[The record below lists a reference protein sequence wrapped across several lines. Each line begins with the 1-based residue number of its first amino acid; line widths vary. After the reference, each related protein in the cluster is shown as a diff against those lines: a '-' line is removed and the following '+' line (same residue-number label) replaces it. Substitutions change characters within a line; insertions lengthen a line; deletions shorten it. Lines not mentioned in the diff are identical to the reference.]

1 MQYAEVKLGIDI
13 SKASFDGYVI
23 NKGQGKHKVF
33 SNDPNGFEALK
44 VWLNKLGVAQV
55 HACME
60 ATGRYGE
67 ALAEYLVCH
76 GYQVSMVNAY
86 LIKQYREGH
95 LHLNKTDRGDAQLI
109 AEYCLREEANMRL
122 WAPLDDKQKHL
133 RALVRRLAELKEERT
148 REANRLESI
157 IDDVFVD
164 RNIKAHID
172 YLNIQIRLLQDEIG
186 TFIDQDS
193 DLKAKQKL
201 LKSIPGVGKQ
211 SAQRFMAEIGDTS
224 QYEESGQVVAHF
236 GVNPRI
242 FQSGTSV
249 RKQSR
254 ISKQGQSQ
262 MRASLYMP
270 AVVAIRC
277 NPVIIDLSQ
286 RMTKTGHVKMEIIV
300 AAMHKLL
307 TLMYGVLKSG
317 LPFDPDYDKKFN
329 FAT

>member
-13 SKASFDGYVI
+13 SKASFDAYVI
-23 NKGQGKHKVF
+23 SEGQGKHKVF
-33 SNDPNGFEALK
+33 SNNPNGFEALRA
-44 VWLNKLGVAQV
+44 WLNKLGLAQV

-67 ALAEYLVCH
+67 ALAEYLVSQGH
-76 GYQVSMVNAY
+76 QVSMVNAY

-109 AEYCLREEANMRL
+109 AEYCLREGANLRL
-122 WAPLDDKQKHL
+122 WAPLDEKQKHL
-133 RALVRRLAELKEERT
+133 RALVRRLDELKEERT

-157 IDDVFVD
+157 IDDAFVD
-164 RNIKAHID
+164 QNIKAHLD
-172 YLNIQIRLLQDEIG
+172 YLNAQIELVQDEID
-186 TFIDQDS
+186 TFIDQDP
-193 DLKAKQKL
+193 DLRAKQKL

-224 QYEESGQVVAHF
+224 QYEESGQVAAHF
-236 GVNPRI
+236 GLNPRI

-249 RKQSR
+249 RRQSR

-270 AVVAIRC
+270 AVVAFRC
-277 NPVIIDLSQ
+277 NPVIIDLNQ
-286 RMTKTGHVKMEIIV
+286 RMTKTGHCKMEIIV
-300 AAMHKLL
+300 AAMRKLL
-307 TLMYGVLKSG
+307 TLMYGVIKSG
-317 LPFDPDYDKKFN
+317 LPFDPDYGKKFN
-329 FAT
+329 FAS

>member
-13 SKASFDGYVI
+13 SKASFDAYVI
-23 NKGQGKHKVF
+23 NEGQGKHKVF
-33 SNDPNGFEALK
+33 SNNPNGFEALRA
-44 VWLNKLGVAQV
+44 WLNKLGLAQV

-67 ALAEYLVCH
+67 ALAEYLVSQGH
-76 GYQVSMVNAY
+76 QVSMVNAY

-109 AEYCLREEANMRL
+109 AEYCLREGANLRL
-122 WAPLDDKQKHL
+122 WAPLDEKQKHL
-133 RALVRRLAELKEERT
+133 RALVRRLDELKEERT

-157 IDDVFVD
+157 IDDAFVD
-164 RNIKAHID
+164 QNIKAHLD
-172 YLNIQIRLLQDEIG
+172 YLNAQIELVQDEID
-186 TFIDQDS
+186 TFIDQDP
-193 DLKAKQKL
+193 DLRAKQKL

-224 QYEESGQVVAHF
+224 QYEESGQVAAHF
-236 GVNPRI
+236 GLNPRI

-249 RKQSR
+249 RRQSR

-270 AVVAIRC
+270 AVVAFRC
-277 NPVIIDLSQ
+277 NPVIIDLNQ
-286 RMTKTGHVKMEIIV
+286 RMTKTGHCKMEIIV
-300 AAMHKLL
+300 AAMRKLL
-307 TLMYGVLKSG
+307 TLMYGVIKSG
-317 LPFDPDYDKKFN
+317 LPFDPDYGKKFN
-329 FAT
+329 FAS